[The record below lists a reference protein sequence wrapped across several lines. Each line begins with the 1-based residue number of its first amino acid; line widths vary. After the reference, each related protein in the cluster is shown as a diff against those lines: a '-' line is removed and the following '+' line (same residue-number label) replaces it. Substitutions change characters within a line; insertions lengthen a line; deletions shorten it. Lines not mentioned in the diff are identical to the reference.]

1 MALSWHNDG
10 MTKARLSTT
19 VDSALLER
27 ARAVHGDRTDASL
40 LEAALTAY
48 LAQHREAEIDA
59 AYAKAYAEHP
69 IDEPDAWGDLASWS
83 DAARAADR
91 R

>member
-1 MALSWHNDG
+1 MA
-10 MTKARLSTT
+10 KARLSTT
-19 VDSALLER
+19 VDSALLAR
-27 ARAVHGDRTDASL
+27 ARSVHGNHTDASL

-59 AYAKAYAEHP
+59 SYAKAYAEHP

-83 DAARAADR
+83 DAVRVADPR
-91 R
+91 

>member
-1 MALSWHNDG
+1 MA
-10 MTKARLSTT
+10 KARLSTT
-19 VDSALLER
+19 VDSELLNR
-27 ARAVHGDRTDASL
+27 ARTVHGKHTDASL

-48 LAQHREAEIDA
+48 LAQHRDAEIDA

-83 DAARAADR
+83 DALRVADPR
-91 R
+91 

>member
-1 MALSWHNDG
+1 MA
-10 MTKARLSTT
+10 KARLSTT

-27 ARAVHGDRTDASL
+27 ARAIHGHRTDASL

-69 IDEPDAWGDLASWS
+69 IDEPDAWGNLAEWRE
-83 DAARAADR
+83 RAGAS
-91 R
+91 

>member
-1 MALSWHNDG
+1 MAK
-10 MTKARLSTT
+10 TRVSTT
-19 VDSALLER
+19 VETDLLER
-27 ARAVHGDRTDASL
+27 ARRVHGNHTDASL

-69 IDEPDAWGDLASWS
+69 MDEPDAWGDLASWT
-83 DAARAADR
+83 DAVRAADPR
-91 R
+91 

>member
-1 MALSWHNDG
+1 MAK
-10 MTKARLSTT
+10 TRVSTT
-19 VDSALLER
+19 VETDLLER
-27 ARAVHGDRTDASL
+27 ARTVHGHRTDASL

-69 IDEPDAWGDLASWS
+69 IDEPDEWGSLAEWRV
-83 DAARAADR
+83 RAGAS
-91 R
+91 

>member
-1 MALSWHNDG
+1 
-10 MTKARLSTT
+10 MTKTPMSTT
-19 VDSALLER
+19 GDSALP
-27 ARAVHGDRTDASL
+27 DRGHTD
-40 LEAALTAY
+40 
-48 LAQHREAEIDA
+48 HRDNMDA

-91 R
+91 DVSAR